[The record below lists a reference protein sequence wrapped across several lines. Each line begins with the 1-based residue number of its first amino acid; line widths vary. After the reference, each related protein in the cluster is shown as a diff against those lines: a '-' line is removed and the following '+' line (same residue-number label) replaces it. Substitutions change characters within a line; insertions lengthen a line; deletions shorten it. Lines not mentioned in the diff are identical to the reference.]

1 MENQKKTEKKIMEIE
16 KILEYFSLLFIRI
29 IIKPYDVRQDNG
41 HDI

>member
-1 MENQKKTEKKIMEIE
+1 MENQKKKPRKKIG